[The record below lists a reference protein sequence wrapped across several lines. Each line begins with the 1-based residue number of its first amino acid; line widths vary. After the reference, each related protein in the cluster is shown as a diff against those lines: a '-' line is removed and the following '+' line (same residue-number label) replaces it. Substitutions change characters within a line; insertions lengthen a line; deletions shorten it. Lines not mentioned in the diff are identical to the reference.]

1 MNQSSTFVGQHI
13 FSQLLSLCSRDS
25 LAGVFNS
32 TKANYYYKSIK
43 AWDHFVAM
51 MFCTLGGCTSLREI
65 CMGLE
70 SFEGKLN
77 HLGIEKAPARSTL
90 SDANKNRSSGVF
102 KAIYEYLSKI
112 HKLDLSDSRLP
123 KAVLQ
128 KLFIVD
134 STVFSLFK
142 AILKTSGRNPTDGRR
157 KGGIKKNTMLDAVTL
172 MPVLVQ
178 FNAAA
183 DNDQQFLKF
192 VTLPPQ
198 SYVTFDKGY
207 NNYVQF
213 AAFTT
218 QNIYFITRQKEN
230 AVYTSI
236 EEKQPE
242 GTTPDEVLKDE
253 IIEQPYTDEN
263 HLPQTLRLRRIA
275 WWDATQNKC
284 YEFITNNFDL
294 EAKTIAE
301 IYRYR
306 WQIELFFKKLKQNFP
321 LQYFVGDNQNAIEIQ
336 IWCALIALL
345 LLQVVHLQ
353 NQSKIA
359 FSNLVAVVRIQLFNY
374 ISLKK
379 LLELYN
385 RKRCRKPPS
394 NNTPELF
401 NYG

>member
-1 MNQSSTFVGQHI
+1 MNQSKTFVGQHI
-13 FSQLLSLCSRDS
+13 FSQLLRLSDRDS
-25 LAGVFNS
+25 LAGVFRS

-51 MFCTLGGCTSLREI
+51 MYCTLGGCNSLREI

-77 HLGIEKAPARSTL
+77 HLGIQKAPPRSTL
-90 SDANKNRSSGVF
+90 SDANRNRCSKVF
-102 KAIYEYLSKI
+102 KAIYEHLSKV
-112 HKLDLSDSRLP
+112 HRLDLSDSRLP
-123 KAVLQ
+123 AAVLQ

-134 STVFSLFK
+134 ATVFSLFK
-142 AILKTSGRNPTDGRR
+142 AILKTSGRPPQDGKR
-157 KGGIKKNTMLDAVTL
+157 KGGIKKNTVLNAATL

-178 FNAAA
+178 FSSAA
-183 DNDQQFLKF
+183 DDDKQFLKF
-192 VTLPPQ
+192 VKLPPQ

-207 NNYVQF
+207 NYYRQY

-230 AVYTSI
+230 AVYISI
-236 EEKQPE
+236 EENDPQA
-242 GTTPDEVLKDE
+242 TTPDQVLKDE
-253 IIEQPYTDEN
+253 IIEQSYLDQNNVQQP
-263 HLPQTLRLRRIA
+263 LRMRRIA
-275 WWDATQNKC
+275 WWDTSQNKC

-294 EAKTIAE
+294 DAKTIAD

-336 IWCALIALL
+336 IWCALIGLL
-345 LLQVVHLQ
+345 LLQVVHLR

-374 ISLKK
+374 IDLKR
-379 LLELYN
+379 LLELFNQKKN
-385 RKRCRKPPS
+385 RKSSTRL
-394 NNTPELF
+394 TPDLF
-401 NYG
+401 NSS